1 MKNLYYL
8 HTPFVAAFL
17 AFVTSFVLANWR
29 ERR

>member
-1 MKNLYYL
+1 MKDLYYL

-17 AFVTSFVLANWR
+17 AFVALFVLAHWK